1 MKSKVKIK
9 KINNYILKTKLTPDM
24 KNKNNTLW
32 LFSFAIGKSIHQIND
47 WLNQRKNKRAT
58 KLTIALT
65 GKSSIAPQIFAL
77 RQLRQYINELKQGD
91 IIFFRCESKENI
103 KQFNVWKKWFTRR
116 ECKHW
121 IIDENYLLFYYIKTK
136 QAYTNPNLTLRSA
149 I

>member
-9 KINNYILKTKLTPDM
+9 KINNYILKTKLTPDI

-32 LFSFAIGKSIHQIND
+32 LFSFAIGKSTHQIND

-103 KQFNVWKKWFTRR
+103 KQFNVWKKWFT
-116 ECKHW
+116 KHEDIRW
-121 IIDENYLLFYYIKTK
+121 EISEEHKSFFFYKSI
-136 QAYTNPNLTLRSA
+136 L
-149 I
+149 